1 MTATDTI
8 DGVVGSF
15 LEDQKDHSYDRQDN
29 WTHNMRKNRSAT
41 GDDFGSQYTRCNDQD
56 YSDNL
61 SHLVLSLYASLLGS
75 RHADRF
81 STHEQRLP
89 RCSPPLKERLE
100 VVNSTSVQ
108 LYTKS
113 TKSKLLLASTKAMM
127 IKPTSSG
134 KDTSHDPRWRSERL
148 RDRTV

>member
-15 LEDQKDHSYDRQDN
+15 LEDQKDHSYDRQDS
-29 WTHNMRKNRSAT
+29 WTNNMRKNRSAT

-61 SHLVLSLYASLLGS
+61 SHLVLSLHESLLGS

-81 STHEQRLP
+81 SAHERSLRL
-89 RCSPPLKERLE
+89 CSPPLKAQLT
-100 VVNSTSVQ
+100 VMNSTSV
-108 LYTKS
+108 
-113 TKSKLLLASTKAMM
+113 
-127 IKPTSSG
+127 
-134 KDTSHDPRWRSERL
+134 
-148 RDRTV
+148 

>member
-15 LEDQKDHSYDRQDN
+15 LEDQKDHSYDRQDS
-29 WTHNMRKNRSAT
+29 WTNNMRKNRSAT

-61 SHLVLSLYASLLGS
+61 FHLVLSLYASLLGS

-81 STHEQRLP
+81 STHDQSLP

-108 LYTKS
+108 LHHEVY
-113 TKSKLLLASTKAMM
+113 AV
-127 IKPTSSG
+127 
-134 KDTSHDPRWRSERL
+134 EV
-148 RDRTV
+148 TVSQHESDDDQAHVQREGYVT